1 MPYCRVRCFCI
12 VLCLLSLIWLD
23 ANKMCFRQP
32 SAVQGPQQCLS
43 HRPLQIRV
51 SLAWSIGEAID
62 IPSAEGHQSGFTQMK
77 FCFPEGKPRPPAV
90 MQTCPLF
97 KPIWVGHIKLFSR
110 WRLGPSLAVRPLLT
124 VPLRFLLKPLERN
137 KVASSFQTGFRE
149 ASVWTEIKPKNLW
162 KRRFSPILL
171 SYSFIS
177 SYPHIFLPNEPKVFQ
192 EAFTLF
198 YIHSHIK
205 IMTFFSFTF
214 SSLSQC
220 KPGCE
225 ETLILEK
232 STGCFHKTQNNTLLL
247 FWNKMVH
254 VRAFA
259 KIKRCE
265 LKQASLCLWK

>member
-1 MPYCRVRCFCI
+1 
-12 VLCLLSLIWLD
+12 
-23 ANKMCFRQP
+23 
-32 SAVQGPQQCLS
+32 
-43 HRPLQIRV
+43 
-51 SLAWSIGEAID
+51 
-62 IPSAEGHQSGFTQMK
+62 MK
-77 FCFPEGKPRPPAV
+77 FCLPEGKPRLPAV
-90 MQTCPLF
+90 TQTCPLF
-97 KPIWVGHIKLFSR
+97 KLVWVGHIKLFSR
-110 WRLGPSLAVRPLLT
+110 RRLGPSLAVRSLLT
-124 VPLRFLLKPLERN
+124 VPLHFLLKPLERN

-149 ASVWTEIKPKNLW
+149 ASIWTEIKPKNLW
-162 KRRFSPILL
+162 KRRLSPILL
-171 SYSFIS
+171 SSSFMS
-177 SYPHIFLPNEPKVFQ
+177 SYPHIFHLNEPEVLQ

-247 FWNKMVH
+247 FWNKTVH
-254 VRAFA
+254 VTAFA

-265 LKQASLCLWK
+265 LKQASLCLWKLISLRALNEDTVCFLHTSLSSTNFNSKDTDGSKWCFVKAPLTAFLSLVRKTGIWFVCLQAMNHICYQ